1 MLRSLRVAPE
11 PIQKVKLALKRK
23 GFPSQQAL
31 AREMGMARATIS
43 NFVNGKPVD
52 FTIFVE
58 ICERLGLDWQE
69 IANIGDGNTPRETE
83 QPSYP
88 LASRSEPEAESTST
102 GSDGTMAQTEEEFIE
117 AARNWDLE
125 RLYADLEAAKRE
137 WGINKRWGLTTVE
150 KQYLQG
156 LLCGYSPDEIATKLD
171 KDVRLVRVQLS
182 NNLYRYVEKLLDRP
196 ANSLE
201 NWRDIVIWLAE
212 AGYRLNAQLEQHLR
226 LEKQKSE
233 AGLVHNEEVIA
244 TPSIPNRSFLGR
256 EKAIAHLNTRVNQGA
271 KVILIQASGGV
282 GKTTL
287 AQEYLHS
294 QGFDLLLELLMAKEK
309 ENITPVESVIEEW
322 LKRDFQE
329 EPGREF
335 GVTLG
340 RLKRQLQTRRVG
352 VLIDNL
358 EPALNRQGKF
368 IESHRRYVELLRVL
382 ADSSV
387 QSVTLITSRES
398 LAECVGITN
407 YSLPSLDEQ
416 AWQDFF
422 SCHNIDIDAT
432 ALKEMHK
439 AYGGNALAM
448 TILCESIQRD
458 GGIVAYRREH
468 KVEAGLLV
476 ELAVENLVKEQF
488 NRLEKIYPEAYR
500 LLCRLGC
507 YRYQDVPTVPIE
519 GLLYLLWDVPEPQ
532 CRRVIESLR
541 NRSLVE
547 CYKGEYWLHPVIRA
561 EALNRLRQT
570 EDWEITHRKVAEFWT
585 ESIKTIRTVEDA
597 IKALEACFHYI
608 EVKDFKQ
615 AGAVLVQE
623 RNNNG
628 VTSDNVSSSLKSSLI
643 GSFFRLGLL
652 QTISTVLTLVVPN
665 IYSNSI
671 LCKLYNKSGEN
682 YWRLGSLIKAI
693 KQYEKSRKIA
703 LEQGYKY
710 LEIDSLY
717 NIGRCQ
723 VELWE
728 LEEAKKVFE
737 EVIQVSENTE
747 WHTRSVCAS
756 FYLAFLYACL
766 GFKEKSVNLADKI
779 NREIL
784 VYKLGVKS
792 TGLRL
797 FFLGLT
803 YKKIGK
809 QQQAFELFKTAYDYA
824 KQVEFTQLLAQ
835 VTNGLAELYRE
846 KNNFELAVTNHLVA
860 IEILDNLGAQSNLAE
875 AYYQLGLTYQEIDN
889 YVKRNEYISR
899 AVQIFHEIEAPKQV
913 ERARRSL
920 KA

>member
-1 MLRSLRVAPE
+1 MRRSLRVALE
-11 PIQKVKLALKRK
+11 QIAKVRQALRRQE
-23 GFPSQQAL
+23 FPSQQAL
-31 AREMGMARATIS
+31 ATEIGMSRATLH
-43 NFVNGKPVD
+43 NFLVGKPVNRVL
-52 FTIFVE
+52 FVE
-58 ICERLGLDWQE
+58 ICEKLGLSWQD
-69 IANIGDGNTPRETE
+69 IADIEPRATE

-88 LASRSEPEAESTST
+88 LASRSEPEAVSTST
-102 GSDGTMAQTEEEFIE
+102 GSDGTIIQTEEEFIE
-117 AARNWDLE
+117 AARDWNLE

-137 WGINKRWGLTTVE
+137 WGVNKRWGLTKVE

-156 LLCGYSPDEIATKLD
+156 LLCGYSPDEIAKKLD

-196 ANSLE
+196 PNSLE

-226 LEKQKSE
+226 LEKQNSE
-233 AGLVHNEEVIA
+233 AGPAHSEEVIA
-244 TPSIPNRSFLGR
+244 TPSVPNRSFVGR
-256 EKAIAHLNTRVNQGA
+256 EEALTYLNTCVNRGA
-271 KVILIQASGGV
+271 KVIVIQSAGGV
-282 GKTTL
+282 GKTIL
-287 AQEYLHS
+287 AQEYLSS
-294 QGFDLLLELLMAKEK
+294 QGFDLVLELLMAKEK

-322 LKRDFQE
+322 LKQDFQE

-358 EPALNRQGKF
+358 EPALDGQGQF
-368 IESHRRYVELLRVL
+368 IEPHRRYVELLGML
-382 ADSSV
+382 ADLTV
-387 QSVTLITSRES
+387 QSVTLITSRERLCEPGVS
-398 LAECVGITN
+398 VKH
-407 YSLPSLDEQ
+407 YRLPGLDDQ
-416 AWQDFF
+416 AWQEFF
-422 SCHNIDIDAT
+422 TSRNINVDIT
-432 ALKEMHK
+432 TLQTIHK
-439 AYGGNALAM
+439 AYGGNAKAM
-448 TILCESIQRD
+448 DILCGAIREDFD
-458 GGIVAYRREH
+458 GDMMIYWQTNSGD
-468 KVEAGLLV
+468 LLIKTD
-476 ELAVENLVKEQF
+476 LNNLVTSQF
-488 NRLEKIYPEAYR
+488 NRLQEIDLQAYK

-507 YRYQDVPTVPIE
+507 YRYQDVSTVPSE
-519 GLLYLLWDVPEPQ
+519 GLLCLLWDVAEGEQ
-532 CRRVIESLR
+532 RRVIELLR

-547 CYKGEYWLHPVIRA
+547 FRNGEYWLHPVIRA

-585 ESIKTIRTVEDA
+585 ESIKTIRTVENA

-608 EVKDFKQ
+608 EVEDFKQ

-623 RNNNG
+623 RSNNW
-628 VTSDNVSSSLKSSLI
+628 VASDNLSSSLKSSLI

-652 QTISTVLTLVVPN
+652 QKISTVLTLVVPN
-665 IYSNSI
+665 IGSNSI
-671 LCKLYNKSGEN
+671 LCKLYNKWGEY

-693 KQYEKSRKIA
+693 EQYKKSREIA
-703 LEQGYKY
+703 FEQGYKY

-728 LEEAKKVFE
+728 LEEAIKVFE

-766 GFKEKSVNLADKI
+766 GFKEKAVNLADKI

-809 QQQAFELFKTAYDYA
+809 QQQAFELLKTAYDYA

-835 VTNGLAELYRE
+835 ATNGLAELYRE
-846 KNNFELAVTNHLVA
+846 EHNFKLAITYHLEA
-860 IEILDNLGAQSNLAE
+860 IEILDKLGAQSNLAE

-889 YVKRNEYISR
+889 YVKGNEYTSR
-899 AVQIFHEIEAPKQV
+899 AVQIFHKIEAPKQV